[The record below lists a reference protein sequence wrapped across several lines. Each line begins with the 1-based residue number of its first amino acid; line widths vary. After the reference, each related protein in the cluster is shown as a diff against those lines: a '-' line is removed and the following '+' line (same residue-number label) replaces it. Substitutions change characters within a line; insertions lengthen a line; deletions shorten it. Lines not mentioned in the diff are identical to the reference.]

1 MSQADLLRDFVR
13 DALSAG
19 KSREAIAQALT
30 RANWSAKE
38 IATALDAFDQQP
50 FVPPVPRPTPY
61 FSARDAFLYLVQFT
75 ALAFASTSFVF
86 LLHIAIEYAFEQE
99 VTRSGWR
106 FLRYNLAVLVVSG
119 PILWASYRYTAA
131 LAGTG
136 DPGRS
141 VVRKW
146 LTYGAVFVSGF
157 ISAATLV
164 GVIYDLLD
172 GGSTAQFLL
181 KALAIELVSG
191 CIFVVFLRDLERR
204 DQV

>member
-1 MSQADLLRDFVR
+1 MSQASLLRDFVR

-19 KSREAIAQALT
+19 RSREEIASALT
-30 RANWSAKE
+30 QAKWSEKE
-38 IATALDAFDQQP
+38 IETALDAFDPQP

-75 ALAFASTSFVF
+75 SLAFASTSCVF
-86 LLHIAIEYAFEQE
+86 LLHIAIEYAFDPE

-106 FLRYNLAVLVVSG
+106 FARYNISVLVVSV
-119 PILWASYRYTAA
+119 PILWASYRYTAR
-131 LAGTG
+131 LTESG

-146 LTYGAVFVSGF
+146 LTYAAVFVSGF

-181 KALAIELVSG
+181 KALVIELVSG
-191 CIFVVFLRDLERR
+191 WIFVVFLRDLERR
-204 DQV
+204 D